1 MTDNTCDAA
10 FETVA
15 EHGANYLSAAILPGR
30 PSPTFQTTVAA
41 WSAAWAASRLP
52 RQRDRYAAA
61 RVLSARAA
69 TTHSGGT
76 DDGEPTSDPQHR
88 GPPGGARHPVRG
100 GRGRAVAAPGTRA
113 WFLVPERPSR
123 SPLRHPDLPTGA
135 NERLPTSSATLNQ
148 EWPFVGAENFRK
160 GFASGAMIAG
170 RAHPGGRSDRDRYR
184 HGVGLAAK
192 IALRTTGRWSAIILA
207 GMVFVWALPPVVNG
221 SVWKFLFAEDGLIN
235 TLVLLTPLRAD
246 PIPFLYDATWALVSV
261 ALVTTWAVIP
271 FNALVFRA
279 ALLGINPEIF
289 EAAALDGATRWQEI
303 RHIMIP
309 AAKPTALVLLVLTIV
324 YPAAAT
330 SST

>member
-1 MTDNTCDAA
+1 MTA
-10 FETVA
+10 
-15 EHGANYLSAAILPGR
+15 SADIRSTTPRTAGR
-30 PSPTFQTTVAA
+30 GTT
-41 WSAAWAASRLP
+41 
-52 RQRDRYAAA
+52 
-61 RVLSARAA
+61 
-69 TTHSGGT
+69 SGT
-76 DDGEPTSDPQHR
+76 RRKRS
-88 GPPGGARHPVRG
+88 RG
-100 GRGRAVAAPGTRA
+100 GGPLGTRA
-113 WFLVPERPSR
+113 WFLVPGVAFLFAFSAIPIFQLVRMSV
-123 SPLRHPDLPTGA
+123 SDVG
-135 NERLPTSSATLNQ
+135 SATLNQ
-148 EWPFVGAENFRK
+148 EWPFVGAENFLK
-160 GFASGAMIAG
+160 GFASGAMIDAVVRTLAVAAIVTG
-170 RAHPGGRSDRDRYR
+170 IGM
-184 HGVGLAAK
+184 VLGLAAA

-324 YPAAAT
+324 YGFRSFDFIYVMTYGGPGTAT
-330 SST
+330 NTLPFLGYLQAFSRYDFGLGASTSVIAVLLVVVLAVLYSRSILKEER

>member
-1 MTDNTCDAA
+1 MTA
-10 FETVA
+10 
-15 EHGANYLSAAILPGR
+15 SADIRSTTPRTAGR
-30 PSPTFQTTVAA
+30 GTT
-41 WSAAWAASRLP
+41 
-52 RQRDRYAAA
+52 
-61 RVLSARAA
+61 
-69 TTHSGGT
+69 SGT
-76 DDGEPTSDPQHR
+76 RRKRS
-88 GPPGGARHPVRG
+88 RG
-100 GRGRAVAAPGTRA
+100 GGPLGTRA
-113 WFLVPERPSR
+113 WFLVPGVAFLFAFSAIPIFQLVRMSV
-123 SPLRHPDLPTGA
+123 SDVG
-135 NERLPTSSATLNQ
+135 SATLNQ
-148 EWPFVGAENFRK
+148 EWPFVGAENFLK
-160 GFASGAMIAG
+160 GFASGAMIDAVVRTLAVAAIVTG
-170 RAHPGGRSDRDRYR
+170 IGM
-184 HGVGLAAK
+184 VLGLAAA

-279 ALLGINPEIF
+279 ALLGISPEIF

-324 YPAAAT
+324 YGFRSFDFIYVMTYGGPGTAT
-330 SST
+330 NTLPFLGYLQAFSRYDFGLGASTSVIAVLLVVVLAVLYSRSILKEER